1 MMARSLFEARKASPS
16 EPPINPVPI
25 IVILEIMVRT
35 SRVDPYLG
43 ANGHVDWHANCVPVR
58 IEKNAWFMPKPVF
71 NPDDAYAFESLLG
84 EDERLIMESARE
96 YAQTRLEPRALEG
109 NQEGIFH
116 AEIPRELAELGLL
129 GATIPEEYGGAGTSY
144 TAYGLIARELE
155 RVDSGYRSFASVQS
169 SLVMHPIHAFGTEE
183 MRRKYL
189 PRLASAELIGCFGL
203 TEPDHGSDP
212 GSMTTSAVRGD
223 GGWILN
229 GAKMWIT
236 NSPVADVAV
245 VWAKAREKGSDR
257 GVIRGFVLEK
267 DMEGFSAPVTHNK
280 MSLRASHTGEIVMED
295 VFVPDENM
303 FPDVTGLKGPFS
315 CLNNARYGIVWGTLG
330 AAENCFSRAR
340 QYVMERKQFGYPL
353 GAMQLVQT
361 KLANMLTD
369 ITQMQLLAWRLG
381 VLKDTGTATPAMVS
395 LAKRNNCGKALDIA
409 RIARDMLG
417 GNGITGEY
425 RVIHH
430 MVNLESVNT
439 YEGTYDI
446 HGLIL
451 GRELTGIQAFT
462 PRGNDL

>member
-1 MMARSLFEARKASPS
+1 MPFIIIHHSASVS
-16 EPPINPVPI
+16 
-25 IVILEIMVRT
+25 M
-35 SRVDPYLG
+35 S
-43 ANGHVDWHANCVPVR
+43 
-58 IEKNAWFMPKPVF
+58 KPFF
-71 NPDDAYAFESLLG
+71 NPDDTFQFESLLG
-84 EDERLIMESARE
+84 EEERLIMESARE
-96 YAQTRLEPRALEG
+96 YAQTQLEPRAMEG

-116 AEIPRELAELGLL
+116 EEIPRELGELGLL
-129 GATIPEEYGGAGTSY
+129 GSTIPEEYGGVGASY

-169 SLVMHPIHAFGTEE
+169 SLVMYPIMDFGTEE
-183 MRRKYL
+183 MRHKYL
-189 PRLASAELIGCFGL
+189 PKLATAELIGCFGL

-212 GSMTTSAVRGD
+212 GSMVTTATRGD
-223 GGWILN
+223 GGFILN

-236 NSPVADVAV
+236 NSPVADVFV
-245 VWAKAREKGSDR
+245 VWAKLKESPGDK

-267 DMEGFSAPVTHNK
+267 GMEGLSAPVTHNK
-280 MSLRASHTGEIVMED
+280 MSLRASHTGEIVMD
-295 VFVPDENM
+295 NVFVPEENM

-330 AAENCFSRAR
+330 AAENCFARAR

-361 KLANMLTD
+361 KLANMVTD

-381 VLKDTGTATPAMVS
+381 ELKDAGQAHPSMIS
-395 LAKRNNCGKALDIA
+395 LAKRNNCGRALDIA
-409 RIARDMLG
+409 RVARDMMG

-451 GRELTGIQAFT
+451 GRDLTGIQSFT
-462 PRGNDL
+462 PRGNDV

>member
-1 MMARSLFEARKASPS
+1 MSKPFF
-16 EPPINPVPI
+16 
-25 IVILEIMVRT
+25 
-35 SRVDPYLG
+35 
-43 ANGHVDWHANCVPVR
+43 
-58 IEKNAWFMPKPVF
+58 NAEDIFH
-71 NPDDAYAFESLLG
+71 FESLLG
-84 EDERLIMESARE
+84 EEERLIMETARE
-96 YAQTRLEPRALEG
+96 YAQTYLEPRALEG
-109 NQEGIFH
+109 NQEGIFE
-116 AEIPRELAELGLL
+116 AEIPKEMGELGLL
-129 GATIPEEYGGAGTSY
+129 GATIPEQYGGVGASY

-169 SLVMHPIHAFGTEE
+169 SLVMHPINVFGTEE
-183 MRRKYL
+183 MRLKYL
-189 PRLASAELIGCFGL
+189 PRLATAELIGCFGL

-212 GSMTTSAVRGD
+212 GSMTTTAIRAD
-223 GGWILN
+223 GGFILN

-236 NSPVADVAV
+236 NSPVADVFI
-245 VWAKAREKGSDR
+245 VWAKLKEKAGDA

-267 DMEGFSAPVTHNK
+267 GMEGLSAPVTHNK
-280 MSLRASHTGEIVMED
+280 MSLRASHTGEIVMD
-295 VFVPDENM
+295 NVFVPEENM

-315 CLNNARYGIVWGTLG
+315 CLNNARYGIVWGALG

-361 KLANMLTD
+361 KLTNMVTE
-369 ITQMQLLAWRLG
+369 ITQMQLLSWRLG
-381 VLKDTGTATPAMVS
+381 ALKDQGQSVPAMIS

-409 RIARDMLG
+409 RVARDMMG

-451 GRELTGIQAFT
+451 GRELTGIQSFT

>member
-1 MMARSLFEARKASPS
+1 MSKPFF
-16 EPPINPVPI
+16 
-25 IVILEIMVRT
+25 
-35 SRVDPYLG
+35 
-43 ANGHVDWHANCVPVR
+43 
-58 IEKNAWFMPKPVF
+58 NAE
-71 NPDDAYAFESLLG
+71 DAFQFESLLG
-84 EDERLIMESARE
+84 EEERLIMESARE
-96 YAQTRLEPRALEG
+96 YAQTYLEPRALEG
-109 NQEGIFH
+109 NQDEVFH
-116 AEIPRELAELGLL
+116 EDIPKELGELGLL
-129 GATIPEEYGGAGTSY
+129 GSTIAEEYGGVGASY

-169 SLVMHPIHAFGTEE
+169 SLVMHPINAFGTDEL
-183 MRRKYL
+183 RQKYL
-189 PRLASAELIGCFGL
+189 PKLATAEHIGCFGL

-212 GSMTTSAVRGD
+212 GSMTTTAVRGD

-236 NSPVADVAV
+236 NSPTADVFI
-245 VWAKAREKGSDR
+245 VWAKAKEKASDP
-257 GVIRGFVLEK
+257 GVIRGFVLDKE
-267 DMEGFSAPVTHNK
+267 MPGLSAPKTHNK
-280 MSLRASHTGEIVMED
+280 MSLRASITGEIVMED
-295 VFVPDENM
+295 VFVPDSNM
-303 FPDVTGLKGPFS
+303 FPDVTGLRGPFS
-315 CLNNARYGIVWGTLG
+315 CLNNARYGIVWGALG
-330 AAENCFSRAR
+330 AAEDCFHRAK

-361 KLANMLTD
+361 KLANMVTE

-381 VLKDTGTATPAMVS
+381 ALKDAGQAAPAMIS
-395 LAKRNNCGKALDIA
+395 LAKRNNCGKALEIA

-417 GNGITGEY
+417 GNGITGEF

-451 GRELTGIQAFT
+451 GRELTGIQSFT